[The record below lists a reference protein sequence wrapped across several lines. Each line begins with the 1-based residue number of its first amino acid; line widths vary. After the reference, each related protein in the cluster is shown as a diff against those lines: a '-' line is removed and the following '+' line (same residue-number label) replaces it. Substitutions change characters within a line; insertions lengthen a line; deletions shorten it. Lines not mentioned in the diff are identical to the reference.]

1 MNDKDKLDKALEIGD
16 KVIEYA
22 NDLFSNIS
30 RPKKMAEEFLYSTLQ
45 TKSYIDEEDFK
56 KLALMLNVRKICKR
70 TKNYYSILE
79 KSDSIIEKSKVS
91 QEYTPDVDWLETFED
106 LSSKVSDDKL
116 QDIWAK
122 LLSKER
128 LDAGSITKVML
139 NTFSLLDKYSA
150 SAFMKL
156 CSLTFKLEINDG
168 RVYYTPLLLYDDIL
182 HGIISKYEGR
192 KDYQRIIV
200 PFEEY
205 NIFIPKQ
212 DEIEYLSDLNLIK
225 PMAVHDESEVYS
237 FSPMK
242 CVFSVNDASF
252 AAKSIY
258 DSKENYYFISTGQTR
273 FTQTGRAL
281 YHALSIKPYKYLY
294 DVLEGYVSYVAGNW
308 SETS

>member
-16 KVIEYA
+16 KVIEYT
-22 NDLFSNIS
+22 NELLSNIS
-30 RPKKMAEEFLYSTLQ
+30 KPKKMAEEFLYSTIQ
-45 TKSYIDEEDFK
+45 KKGYIDEEDYK
-56 KLALMLNVRKICKR
+56 KMALMLNVRKICRR

-79 KSDSIIEKSKVS
+79 KSDSIVEKSKVD
-91 QEYTPDVDWLETFED
+91 QEYTPDIDWLETFED

-128 LDAGSITKVML
+128 LDTGSITKVML

-150 SAFMKL
+150 SAFVKL
-156 CSLTFKLEINDG
+156 CSLTFKLEVDDG
-168 RVYYTPLLLYDDIL
+168 RIHYTPLLLYDDIL
-182 HGIISKYEGR
+182 HGITSKYERR
-192 KDYQRIIV
+192 KDYRKIIV

-205 NIFIPKQ
+205 SFFIPKQ

-225 PMAVHDESEVYS
+225 SAAVHDESVVYS

-242 CVFSVNDASF
+242 CVFSVNNSSF
-252 AAKSIY
+252 VAKSIY

-273 FTQTGRAL
+273 FTQTGKAL
-281 YHALSIKPYKYLY
+281 YHALSIEPYKYLY
-294 DVLEGYVSYVAGNW
+294 DVLEGYISYVSGNW
-308 SETS
+308 SET